1 MSGSFLILLNYFFL
15 FITII
20 SAAIVFLDIC
30 FFKQRKSAREMDGYI
45 RYGYELAPLLIIIMI
60 VRTYIFEPFIIP
72 SESMYPGLTKGDVVL
87 VNKTSYGLKFPYT
100 NVNLAQLND
109 VERGDVA
116 VFQYPLEPNTF
127 FIKRVIGVPGDVMR
141 WSGDDLYINGVKII
155 RSPMTENSSQVFR
168 KDYEELGSTRYV
180 IQRLNGVESDRFN
193 TTSPYL
199 VFKTMNDLKS
209 MGVDVSQKFDYLEL
223 RVPAGFYLAMG
234 DNRDQSSDGRVW
246 GLVPQD
252 NFVGRADYL
261 AVHFTPDIPS
271 WKVWEKV
278 SFKRTS
284 KIH

>member
-1 MSGSFLILLNYFFL
+1 
-15 FITII
+15 
-20 SAAIVFLDIC
+20 
-30 FFKQRKSAREMDGYI
+30 MDGYI
-45 RYGYELAPLLIIIMI
+45 RYGYDLAPLLIIIMI
-60 VRTYIFEPFIIP
+60 VRTYVFEPFIIP

-100 NVNLAQLND
+100 NVNLAKLHD
-109 VERGDVA
+109 VGRGDVA

-141 WSGDDLYINGVKII
+141 WVDDDLYINGVKTL
-155 RSPMTENSSQVFR
+155 RSPMADDSSQVFR
-168 KDYEELGSTRYV
+168 KDYEELGAVRYV
-180 IQRLNGVESDRFN
+180 IRRLNGMESDRFN
-193 TTSPYL
+193 TSSPYL

-209 MGVDVSQKFDYLEL
+209 IGADVSQKFDYLEL

-261 AVHFTPDIPS
+261 AVHFTPDIPA
-271 WKVWEKV
+271 WKFWKKV
-278 SFKRTS
+278 DLSRTA